1 MDGSF
6 HGCIHAVHRHG
17 LLHELQCGVDGH
29 AEGCEPQNTII
40 IRLGIIDYAHLHQ
53 LPDLLGHVGVPTD
66 VLVDVDLPTASALA
80 YAKDDG

>member
-6 HGCIHAVHRHG
+6 HRCIHSVHRHG

-29 AEGCEPQNTII
+29 AEGCEPQNTVI
-40 IRLGIIDYAHLHQ
+40 IRLGIIDDAHLLQ

-66 VLVDVDLPTASALA
+66 VLVDVDLPAAPFLA
-80 YAKDDG
+80 YAQNDG